1 MQLCFGLGYFG
12 QPERA
17 ALMIGRFLDDPD
29 IVIQS
34 GQGKKIEIGPDQTA
48 LPNGFRQAPSASSD
62 KIERAAALSKAPS
75 ATIKGTTIKINSPVL
90 YFNVLRDEDA
100 ALDTGGKAVTI
111 EAIRIETVGNA
122 AIKATVSPSA
132 TGEAGTSVGTVRIV
146 IFDDI
151 FGRLSVDLDGGA

>member
-1 MQLCFGLGYFG
+1 MILISSFSRVKGRRSKLGPIKRLFRMDFG
-12 QPERA
+12 
-17 ALMIGRFLDDPD
+17 
-29 IVIQS
+29 
-34 GQGKKIEIGPDQTA
+34 K
-48 LPNGFRQAPSASSD
+48 RQAQVAT
-62 KIERAAALSKAPS
+62 RLSEPRRSRKLHRPQS
-75 ATIKGTTIKINSPVL
+75 KGTTIKINSPVL